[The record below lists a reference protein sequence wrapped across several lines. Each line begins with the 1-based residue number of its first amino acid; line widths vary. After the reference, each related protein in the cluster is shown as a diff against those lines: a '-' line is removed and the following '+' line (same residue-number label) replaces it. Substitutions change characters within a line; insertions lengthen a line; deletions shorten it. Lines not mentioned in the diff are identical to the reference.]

1 MSSYSFREA
10 PHLLVLLIFLSE
22 NPSFQELIISYLKS
36 FKIASSDCVFTRI
49 NDGCSFKYKADGTCS
64 LLSVISQLFPRV
76 NVEESTDKFIVPA
89 KFNVGRIEVF
99 VCPDHPSHGNVSFVT
114 TSSESVEIALRQL
127 TLGANT
133 RLKLSW
139 NFLNA
144 FDPEKLEV
152 KLSGFTS
159 IGKIILFFL
168 ILWNCLNTK
177 NIDFSRVS
185 CTTLSTCY

>member
-1 MSSYSFREA
+1 MVASYPR
-10 PHLLVLLIFLSE
+10 
-22 NPSFQELIISYLKS
+22 S
-36 FKIASSDCVFTRI
+36 FKIAGSDCSFIRV
-49 NDGCSFKYKADGTCS
+49 NDDCPFKYKGNGTCS
-64 LLSVISQLFPRV
+64 LLSVVSQLFPGV

-89 KFNVGRIEVF
+89 KFNVARIEIF
-99 VCPDHPSHGNVSFVT
+99 SCSDHPNHGIVSFVT
-114 TSSESVEIALRQL
+114 RSTESVEIVPQQL

-133 RLKLSW
+133 RLRLSW

-168 ILWNCLNTK
+168 IDISRQSYKRVYLTK
-177 NIDFSRVS
+177 KREGH
-185 CTTLSTCY
+185 